1 MTIEITAAQAR
12 GMTGRCAYHGSSLWL
27 RSGHDEDGPENPL
40 DVWTCSGWAADPDV
54 VLSHREY
61 TELVRF
67 RNKMDGYAE
76 RMMENLA
83 GLGVLEDRCRGS
95 WVLTVPDL

>member
-12 GMTGRCAYHGSSLWL
+12 AMTGRCEYHGTPLWL
-27 RSGHDEDGPENPL
+27 GFGPDEDGPENPL
-40 DVWTCSGWAADPDV
+40 DVWACSGWAADPDV

-67 RNKMDGYAE
+67 RNKMPDYGE
-76 RMMENLA
+76 RMRENLA
-83 GLGVLEDRCRGS
+83 GLGVLEERCRGS
-95 WVLTVPDL
+95 WVLTVPEP